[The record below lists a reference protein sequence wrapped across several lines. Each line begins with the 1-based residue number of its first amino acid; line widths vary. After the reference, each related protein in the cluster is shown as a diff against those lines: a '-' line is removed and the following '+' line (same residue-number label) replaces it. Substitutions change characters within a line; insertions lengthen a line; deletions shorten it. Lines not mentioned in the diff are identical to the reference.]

1 MKRIFSLIKATLS
14 EGMNLF
20 RVNTKKKTT
29 FSRVG
34 VPILLTF
41 LLMFLMFSYSIMIM
55 DQLHPVNMDFVLLA
69 MFVFLTSIL
78 TIIEG
83 IYKAGNLIF
92 NCKDDNLLL
101 SLPIKRS
108 TVVFIRIFKFY
119 LFELMYNSVFLVP
132 SMIVYA
138 IFVHPSISYYVVSI
152 IAILVFPI
160 VPILISCLLGTVITY
175 LASKFKG
182 KNIAQTII
190 TMIVLLGIM
199 YFSYNSD
206 NLLGNLAQNAASVNS
221 FITKVYFP
229 AGMYIELVTN
239 FNYLILLEFIAIHIV
254 LFALIVLIIGR
265 VYFRI
270 NSGFKSVKTRK
281 SNGTYKIK
289 TSTPIG
295 ALIKKE
301 LKRFVN
307 STVFITNAGFGL
319 VLFLIGCILLVVKY
333 DGFVESIMVA
343 GPVVSMD
350 LIANYLPIIF
360 FGFLCFTCFMTSITS
375 SMISLEGRTFNI
387 LKSLPIKPYKV
398 VQAKVLTALIV
409 MLPCLLVGDL
419 MIFIKFHFDIINIF
433 LLLIASV
440 TLAFVAETMGI
451 IINLRYPK
459 MDATNDTEVVKQ
471 SLSSSISVFGGM
483 GAIGLTAFL
492 LYKAVEANLSTH
504 LILLLFTGAYVAIY
518 GALLLVLHKICDK
531 CFENI
536 SI

>member
-281 SNGTYKIK
+281 SNGTYK
-289 TSTPIG
+289 
-295 ALIKKE
+295 
-301 LKRFVN
+301 
-307 STVFITNAGFGL
+307 GFGL